1 MENRHH
7 KKTVFLP
14 FHPYEK
20 PKSLKAV
27 RNVVPMSMCPPLQSN
42 QFVPFTAVPQI
53 STNINGVNFHPFK
66 SFHPAQNTS
75 DNGWQENW
83 MKMFNETRQEQNTT
97 IDDLKNKTK
106 QRDDEII
113 KLKREKDDL
122 LAEIAKREAKMSK
135 LQGLCDKAISKIGKI
150 KEKCAKS
157 HKSKVELT
165 HNSSQTVIEQTD
177 ETTQTV
183 IEQATETTQT
193 DEPAE
198 SPIIQEP
205 QDMATGT
212 ELLTVQLN
220 IQPSK
225 YKCEKCLKYFGKK
238 SSLDDHKSE
247 TACAGGKEY

>member
-1 MENRHH
+1 MLCPCRCAHH
-7 KKTVFLP
+7 
-14 FHPYEK
+14 
-20 PKSLKAV
+20 
-27 RNVVPMSMCPPLQSN
+27 SN
-42 QFVPFTAVPQI
+42 PISSSHSQPVPQI

-135 LQGLCDKAISKIGKI
+135 LQALCDKAISKIGKI

-165 HNSSQTVIEQTD
+165 HNSS
-177 ETTQTV
+177 QTV

-225 YKCEKCLKYFGKK
+225 YQCEKCLKYFGKK